1 MSDEMSKLEGTLQR
15 ATMPQGAALPPGAE
29 HQEAALRETWLAFGR
44 LLEAAE
50 AGSPPQRP
58 LMLPVG
64 EADRDVSIPRKAAR
78 SATGSL
84 IGSRRRRRLL
94 ATVSI
99 VVAASLL
106 VVAATVRTANRAGQK
121 PVAASVTVLPHK
133 GPGVAAGA
141 NGAAGTKL
149 ADETIGPMMAPVS
162 KAAVV
167 TQARA
172 KPTVAP
178 LAETQ
183 QAASTT
189 KTAAWDDTFDT
200 RIAQVG
206 RQMALVEQNWQAR
219 ADSLDMVQ
227 YRLESVEQEVGQ
239 GKF

>member
-15 ATMPQGAALPPGAE
+15 ATMPQGTALPPGAE

-50 AGSPPQRP
+50 AAAPPPRP
-58 LMLPVG
+58 LTLPFG
-64 EADRDVSIPRKAAR
+64 EADHPVSAPRRAAR
-78 SATGSL
+78 STVGSL
-84 IGSRRRRRLL
+84 AGSRRRLL

-106 VVAATVRTANRAGQK
+106 VVAVTVRTSNRAGQK
-121 PVAASVTVLPHK
+121 PATASVTVLPQK
-133 GPGVAAGA
+133 GPGVAAGT
-141 NGAAGTKL
+141 NGQTTPA
-149 ADETIGPMMAPVS
+149 S
-162 KAAVV
+162 KAVVV

-178 LAETQ
+178 LADTH

-206 RQMALVEQNWQAR
+206 QQMALVEQNWQTR